1 MILNLPKLCNNHKGL
16 ASWVRVQSHFAF
28 WEHCRDVRY
37 FLISQCGICLLG
49 FPSIIISN
57 HLLDVWQFTLQ
68 MLAVI
73 PLIFIICRLKRG
85 KKTGKFNK
93 IKSYVLAAGKAEVNK
108 KKKKKGIEVIA
119 LLGMLNEYTQSTGQY
134 LKPEKQLI
142 LFVQSYL
149 QTWVLQKIHQFLI
162 ICKVTK
168 ETY

>member
-108 KKKKKGIEVIA
+108 KKKKGNRSHSIVGHVKWI
-119 LLGMLNEYTQSTGQY
+119 YTKHRAVS
-134 LKPEKQLI
+134 
-142 LFVQSYL
+142 
-149 QTWVLQKIHQFLI
+149 QTRKAADSLCSI
-162 ICKVTK
+162 ISSNLSFTK
-168 ETY
+168 DTPISNNL